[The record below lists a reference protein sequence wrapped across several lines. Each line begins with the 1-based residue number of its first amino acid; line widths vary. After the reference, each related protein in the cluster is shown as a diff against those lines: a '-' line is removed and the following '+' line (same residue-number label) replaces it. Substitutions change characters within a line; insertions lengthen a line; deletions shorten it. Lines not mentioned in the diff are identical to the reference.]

1 MVIRGWLHGWRRE
14 VDYTARSMWWDL
26 WWLGRDPTV
35 SLVELQMSPLIGLF
49 NWLFAQGRA
58 ICFPYQGSESSW
70 VLLEPTQQGGWGSRE
85 GWGGSCWWVQ
95 FDLILLFPAQ
105 CLPPSSQ
112 LADISWSRLFIVQ
125 FLQIVNLFRQGWGEE
140 ITHLCG
146 LMKMF
151 EDSKYFQLCT
161 FF

>member
-1 MVIRGWLHGWRRE
+1 MGGGGGGPHSSG
-14 VDYTARSMWWDL
+14 MWWDL

-49 NWLFAQGRA
+49 NWLFAQGESHM
-58 ICFPYQGSESSW
+58 FPVSGLRVKL
-70 VLLEPTQQGGWGSRE
+70 VLLEPTQQGGWGVQR
-85 GWGGSCWWVQ
+85 GLRGSCWWVQ

-125 FLQIVNLFRQGWGEE
+125 FLQIVNLFRQGCRGGNYTSVVWWRCLR
-140 ITHLCG
+140 TQ
-146 LMKMF
+146 
-151 EDSKYFQLCT
+151 KYFQLCT